1 MLMGDIRD
9 ARVPCEHGRF
19 EPHDYKIWDGLGRFD
34 PNDLI
39 RSCEGGRP
47 VTVDDFNVREAAFA
61 TGLWAPSMEDFATD
75 HARIILAAALQVEE
89 DADA

>member
-1 MLMGDIRD
+1 MGDIRD
-9 ARVPCEHGRF
+9 ARVPCVHGRF

-47 VTVDDFNVREAAFA
+47 ITVDDLDVLRAAYM
-61 TGLWAPSMEDFATD
+61 TGQYTSGIEELHQGQSGCCAPG
-75 HARIILAAALQVEE
+75 RGGR
-89 DADA
+89 